1 MGNLLLLIT
10 IVSLGTTTT
19 FAASL
24 NGAATDDL
32 LRPYFSHLDKD
43 GDGTVSLEDL
53 RTLSGELNL
62 RTYLSDENIKSVF
75 NGADMNGDGHIGY
88 EDFDLYLGLAL
99 DSMFQGLLREVDRD
113 NNRQI
118 GLGEAKEALK
128 ANYREMDLPSGLGRQ
143 SFEDLNDELDAEL
156 PKLIKSLDK
165 NDDDQISLAE
175 VKDAVREV
183 IQEAIRTVDTDG
195 DDKISLEELKNIA
208 DPDTL
213 PATVMKIVDEN
224 GDGHFSYAEFKNEAK
239 DQDPLN
245 SVHKALGRLD
255 AALNGGGRTAVEWRA
270 YASIVGCG
278 ILVSMQL

>member
-1 MGNLLLLIT
+1 MRIILLLVT
-10 IVSLGTTTT
+10 ISSFGAT
-19 FAASL
+19 AASAAAL
-24 NGAATDDL
+24 DEAATDDL
-32 LRPYFSHLDKD
+32 FSTLDKD

-62 RTYLSDENIKSVF
+62 RTYLNDENIKSVF
-75 NGADMNGDGHIGY
+75 NGADGHIGY

-99 DSMFQGLLREVDRD
+99 DGMFQGLLREVDRD

-128 ANYREMDLPSGLGRQ
+128 ANYREMDLPSGL
-143 SFEDLNDELDAEL
+143 EDLNDELDAEL

-175 VKDAVREV
+175 VKDAVKDV
-183 IQEAIRTVDTDG
+183 VQEAIRAVDTDG

-213 PATVMKIVDEN
+213 PDKVMKIIDEN
-224 GDGHFSYAEFKNEAK
+224 GDGQFSYTEFKNEVE
-239 DQDPLN
+239 DPLN

>member
-1 MGNLLLLIT
+1 MKIILLLGT
-10 IVSLGTTTT
+10 ISSFGATVAS
-19 FAASL
+19 AAAL
-24 NGAATDDL
+24 DEAATDDL

-62 RTYLSDENIKSVF
+62 RAYLNDENIKSVF

-128 ANYREMDLPSGLGRQ
+128 ANYREMDLPSGL
-143 SFEDLNDELDAEL
+143 EDLNDELDAEL

-175 VKDAVREV
+175 VKDAVKEV
-183 IQEAIRTVDTDG
+183 VQEAIRTVDTDG

-213 PATVMKIVDEN
+213 PDKVMKIVDED
-224 GDGHFSYAEFKNEAK
+224 GDGQFSYTEFKNEVE

-255 AALNGGGRTAVEWRA
+255 ATLNGGG
-270 YASIVGCG
+270 
-278 ILVSMQL
+278 